1 MWRSFIEWASGKA
14 RRVYLIADEADA
26 EAILIAYWRCRR
38 GRRRRWP
45 GLDLRNID
53 EDDLAALWQV
63 LPGEGDRRSILG
75 DEVVDGSDEFPGPNV
90 CRVRPEFISALA
102 ALTAADWRVYP
113 AQVQQSG
120 KVSHATR
127 AQLVSCIWA
136 LSEFA
141 RRAQAAGKPVLQ
153 YSEP

>member
-1 MWRSFIEWASGKA
+1 MWRSFIEWATGKS
-14 RRVYLIADEADA
+14 RRTYLIADEADA
-26 EAILIAYWRCRR
+26 EEVLIAYWRRRR

-45 GLDLRNID
+45 VLDLRNLD

-75 DEVVDGSDEFPGPNV
+75 DELVNASDEFPGPNV

-102 ALTAADWRVYP
+102 ALQAGDWPTYAAKGE
-113 AQVQQSG
+113 QSG
-120 KVSHATR
+120 EVSHATR
-127 AQLVSCIWA
+127 AELVSCIRA

-141 RRAQAAGKPVLQ
+141 RQAQQAGKPVLQ
-153 YSEP
+153 YSET